1 MNRVILG
8 LIFIASLINFYLI
21 KIIYDSYVN
30 QKFLSEVYY
39 EIAEDYTNED
49 ILSVNSSLPNITV
62 STVPIEILKAQLLLN
77 NGYGNESD
85 ILLKMIDQGEKA
97 NPYLQYSN
105 SLRAIYYANK
115 KNFDSLKKYSKI
127 AYYNMPNHTLH
138 YNIYLDVIE
147 FKKDSLELKK
157 AFKEI
162 KNPRLEFTKRYLKSL
177 TKIKS
182 RFSET
187 DKIFVDSINTNLG
200 NNKYLGLYSKLF
212 SVGKENVYEGYNLS
226 KQAKEFFNKQD
237 FLNAGIYYEDAS
249 KSNPIENSYYENAA
263 NSYMQAGKDDKAIE
277 ILIEQLNKLNPQ
289 TGKSE
294 YLLGII
300 YIGKKENKS
309 GCEYLHK
316 SKEKGFVIPKEIFN
330 TFCN

>member
-1 MNRVILG
+1 MNRVIFG
-8 LIFIASLINFYLI
+8 LIFIAAVINFYLI

-39 EIAEDYTNED
+39 EIAEDYTIED
-49 ILSVNSSLPNITV
+49 ILSVDSSLPNITV
-62 STVPIEILKAQLLLN
+62 STVPLEVLKAQLLLID
-77 NGYGNESD
+77 GFESD
-85 ILLKMIDQGEKA
+85 TLLKMIDQGEKA

-115 KNFDSLKKYSKI
+115 KIFDSLKKYSKI
-127 AYYNMPNHTLH
+127 AYYNMPNHVLH
-138 YNIYLDVIE
+138 INIYLDVIE
-147 FKKDSLELKK
+147 HTKDSLELEK

-182 RFSET
+182 KFSES
-187 DKIFVDSINTNLG
+187 DKIFADSLNKNFAK
-200 NNKYLGLYSKLF
+200 NKYLGLYSKLF

-226 KQAKEFFNKQD
+226 KQAEEFFKNKD
-237 FLNAGIYYEDAS
+237 YLNAGIYFENAT

-263 NSYMQAGKDDKAIE
+263 NSYMQAGKDDKAIR
-277 ILIEQLNKLNPQ
+277 ILLDQLNRLNPD

-294 YLLGII
+294 YLLGIL
-300 YIGKKENKS
+300 YIGQKENKS
-309 GCEYLHK
+309 GCEYLYK
-316 SKEKGFVIPKEIFN
+316 STEKGFEIPKEIFN
-330 TFCN
+330 KFCN